1 MKDMPGAFEKGLTL
15 MELLIALSLFSAIM
29 GLLMNSFFQFQS
41 QSDRMESILLLRQE
55 ARTLERIIRED
66 IQSVKY
72 LGEFMKDPLN
82 EKDERKSGIY
92 GINET
97 LGEKDADIIHMH
109 VGHVSR
115 FYRELPFD
123 KDPELHEV
131 SYFLEEKED
140 GSKRFK
146 RREEFYIDN
155 DITEGDRSIIHT
167 LSDNI
172 SSFNVLY
179 YRGSEPEGIEE
190 WDSSSYEVNK
200 NVLYKVPSAIE
211 IDMELTNK
219 SGEILKSK
227 MKVNLH
233 PYMGVFATWN

>member
-1 MKDMPGAFEKGLTL
+1 MKGITAAFERGLTL
-15 MELLIALSLFSAIM
+15 MELLIALSLFAAIM
-29 GLLMNSFFQFQS
+29 GLLMNSFFQFQT
-41 QSDRMESILLLRQE
+41 QSKRMESILSLRQE
-55 ARTLERIIRED
+55 ARILERIIRED
-66 IQSVKY
+66 LQSVTY

-82 EKDERKSGIY
+82 EKDDRKSGIY

-109 VGHVSR
+109 VGHVSKFFR
-115 FYRELPFD
+115 GVSFD

-155 DITEGDRSIIHT
+155 DITEGDRSITHT

-172 SSFNVLY
+172 ASFNIKY
-179 YRGSEPEGIEE
+179 YRGSETEELDE
-190 WDSSSYEVNK
+190 WDSSSYEENK
-200 NVLYKVPSAIE
+200 NSDYKIPAGIE
-211 IDMELTNK
+211 IDLELRNT